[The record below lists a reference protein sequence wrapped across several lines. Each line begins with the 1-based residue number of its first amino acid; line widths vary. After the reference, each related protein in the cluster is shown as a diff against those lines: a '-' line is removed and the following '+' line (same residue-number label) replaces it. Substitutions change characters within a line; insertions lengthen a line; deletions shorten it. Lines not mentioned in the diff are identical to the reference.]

1 MFAIYRSRR
10 KVGRTSKRSFSLK
23 VKMIILISFLIVGIF
38 IIFGLF
44 LRSFISTTIE
54 DQIAKRALSVSQSIA
69 NMPSIR
75 EAFELENPDIVIQ
88 DIVQPVQK
96 SIGAEFIVVGN
107 KEGIRY
113 SHPHPERI
121 GKQMVGGD
129 NVRALE
135 KGESYIS
142 KREGSL
148 GLSIRGKTPIRNHD
162 GAIIGVVSV
171 GFLNEEVQ
179 NIIQQQSRS
188 VWLTLFGIILVGIF
202 GAIAIAIYLKKLLSN
217 MEPEEISQLLLQKEA
232 ILQSTHE
239 GIIAVD
245 KQGKIMMMN
254 AAAQNVLFNQELESS
269 QYIRRSASEFLPHTD
284 LFHVLETGEGHF
296 NKEMVLGDAIV
307 LTNRTPIFHQQ
318 SIIGAVLTFRKKTE
332 LENITKELSQ
342 IKQYSN
348 AQRAQ
353 THEFSNKL
361 YTILGLL
368 QLGKQEEAISYIK
381 QENKTQL
388 ELSRFL
394 LKNVADPMF
403 QGLLQGKLNQSN
415 ELGITMTIHPDSQL
429 DTIFTGETQRAF
441 LTTAGNLLENA
452 IESVK
457 HEAKSKRE
465 VAILFTDIG
474 EDVIVEVDDSG
485 SGVAPDDI
493 NYIFEQGYTTKDG
506 ENRGIGLALSKYVLN
521 RVGGNI
527 LVEEGEL
534 GGACFI
540 MIMPKDGGKSYGQE
554 DTCSDY

>member
-1 MFAIYRSRR
+1 MFALQKGRR

-75 EAFELENPDIVIQ
+75 EAFELENPENVIQ
-88 DIVQPVQK
+88 DIVQPIQK

-107 KEGIRY
+107 KKGIRY

-129 NVRALE
+129 NVRALK

-148 GLSIRGKTPIRNHD
+148 GLSIRGKTPIRNQD

-179 NIIQQQSRS
+179 NIIQQQIRS

-217 MEPEEISQLLLQKEA
+217 MEPEEISQILLQREA

-254 AAAQNVLFNQELESS
+254 VAAQNVLFNQELESS
-269 QYIRRSASEFLPHTD
+269 QYIGRSASEFLPHTD
-284 LFHVLETGEGHF
+284 LLHVLETGERHF

-318 SIIGAVLTFRKKTE
+318 SIIGAVFTFRKKTE

-368 QLGKQEEAISYIK
+368 QLGKREEAITYIK

-388 ELSRFL
+388 EFSRFL

-415 ELGITMTIHPDSQL
+415 ELGIKMTIHPDSQL
-429 DTIFTGETQRAF
+429 DTIFTGEKQKAF
-441 LTTAGNLLENA
+441 LTTAGNLIENA

-457 HEAKSKRE
+457 HEAKSKRK

-506 ENRGIGLALSKYVLN
+506 ENRGIGLALSKHVLN

-554 DTCSDY
+554 DTCSYY